1 MRRTRFFALLF
12 LFLFL
17 IPLLATPAKAL
28 SIDDLLPDLLDAIP
42 GGARD
47 ELDGVT
53 EPEAVGQLL
62 GLEYL
67 ASVVLSA
74 LSQGLSLS
82 LGMLGR
88 LLSAVLL
95 CAILALAA
103 KHLSAPA
110 AYAAECG
117 IAAVLCVSI
126 FLTVRE
132 DVALVCSSLADM
144 RVLSDGLIPLFATLF
159 AAGGSAGTA
168 AAAASGFATFSY
180 FLSHAMVAVLSPMLY
195 FLFALSAIS
204 ALGAGGSIDGL
215 LRTVKGLYLT
225 LILFLS
231 VLLVTS
237 LGFQTTLSA
246 SADSLAAGSVRFAI
260 GNLIPVVGGTLGGSL
275 RTLASS
281 LSLVRSTLGT
291 LSLASLLL
299 SVLPVLISLLL
310 HRFFLSLASDAAG
323 MLGAERARRT
333 LDGFRSVYDLAAA
346 LLAVALVL
354 FFLILGI
361 LCHTVTAIG

>member
-1 MRRTRFFALLF
+1 MTRARFLALLCLF
-12 LFLFL
+12 LFFL
-17 IPLLATPAKAL
+17 PILVTPLKAL
-28 SIDDLLPDLLDAIP
+28 SVDELLPDLLDAMP
-42 GGARD
+42 NDVRD
-47 ELDGVT
+47 ELDGVDN
-53 EPEAVGQLL
+53 PEAVGKLL

-74 LSQGLSLS
+74 LSEGLSLS

-95 CAILALAA
+95 CAILGLGA
-103 KHLSAPA
+103 KHLGTTA
-110 AYAAECG
+110 AKAAECG
-117 IAAVLCVSI
+117 ITVVLCVSI
-126 FLTVRE
+126 FLTARE
-132 DVALVCSSLADM
+132 DVALACSSLADM
-144 RVLSDGLIPLFATLF
+144 RALSDGLIPLFATLF

-180 FLSHAMVAVLSPMLY
+180 FLSHAMTAVLSPMLY
-195 FLFALSAIS
+195 FLFGLSAIS
-204 ALGAGGSIDGL
+204 ALGAGGSMDGL

-225 LILFLS
+225 LILFVS

-291 LSLASLLL
+291 LSLVSLLL

-310 HRFFLSLASDAAG
+310 HRFFLSLASDTAG
-323 MLGAERARRT
+323 MLGAESARRT
-333 LDGFRSVYDLAAA
+333 LDGFRGIYDLTVA
-346 LLAVALVL
+346 LLSVALVL

-361 LCHTVTAIG
+361 FCHSVTAIG